1 MLGRC
6 TPKLLASSRDAS
18 SRSSPARRQT
28 TRPVSSS
35 CSSWSFIHS
44 RFVCWKARLAVWGCG
59 GLRLQQSLW
68 SRRMKVWQ
76 LWVCSLFWS
85 GCTGGAEGGREGLLL
100 FTWSLQRMSLKHTC
114 SSVVPGRV
122 RCRQNKSVLLF
133 VVRVILVSYEAQV
146 FKHHGRINLPG
157 DPRGR
162 NYLWAPQ
169 ITSESNIKL
178 LCVCSCLCCHS
189 STTLV
194 GLHRSFNRPYSHFLP
209 ARSVSECRR
218 QICASTLFVFLHQ
231 SVFTGLW

>member
-1 MLGRC
+1 M
-6 TPKLLASSRDAS
+6 
-18 SRSSPARRQT
+18 
-28 TRPVSSS
+28 
-35 CSSWSFIHS
+35 
-44 RFVCWKARLAVWGCG
+44 
-59 GLRLQQSLW
+59 
-68 SRRMKVWQ
+68 
-76 LWVCSLFWS
+76 FWS

-100 FTWSLQRMSLKHTC
+100 FTWSLQRMSLIHTC

-194 GLHRSFNRPYSHFLP
+194 GLHRSFNRPYSHLLP
-209 ARSVSECRR
+209 AMSVSECRR
-218 QICASTLFVFLHQ
+218 QICASMLFVFFCIKVCLQVSGRTAAHVKKLHKA
-231 SVFTGLW
+231 FCGLRLNTMTCHLSQHHFGPKTTC

>member
-1 MLGRC
+1 MHQVGAAQPGDKQHGRC
-6 TPKLLASSRDAS
+6 HHHVRHDHL
-18 SRSSPARRQT
+18 
-28 TRPVSSS
+28 
-35 CSSWSFIHS
+35 FIHGLYVEKLVWL
-44 RFVCWKARLAVWGCG
+44 FEAVVVWD
-59 GLRLQQSLW
+59 
-68 SRRMKVWQ
+68 SRRACGAAGWRFD
-76 LWVCSLFWS
+76 SS
-85 GCTGGAEGGREGLLL
+85 GCARCFGLAAPAGRREGGREGLLL
-100 FTWSLQRMSLKHTC
+100 FTWPLQRMSLKHTC
-114 SSVVPGRV
+114 SSVEPGRV

-133 VVRVILVSYEAQV
+133 VVKVILVSYEAQV
-146 FKHHGRINLPG
+146 FRHHGRINLPG

-162 NYLWAPQ
+162 NDLWAPQ

-194 GLHRSFNRPYSHFLP
+194 GLHRSFNRPYSHLLP

>member
-1 MLGRC
+1 MLGGWEKVLGRC

-100 FTWSLQRMSLKHTC
+100 FTWSLQRMSLIHTC
-114 SSVVPGRV
+114 SSVEPGRV

-133 VVRVILVSYEAQV
+133 VVRVILVSYEAQL
-146 FKHHGRINLPG
+146 FRHHGRINLPG

-162 NYLWAPQ
+162 NDLWAPQ

-178 LCVCSCLCCHS
+178 LCVFLSLLPLFHNIS
-189 STTLV
+189 GST
-194 GLHRSFNRPYSHFLP
+194 
-209 ARSVSECRR
+209 
-218 QICASTLFVFLHQ
+218 QVF
-231 SVFTGLW
+231 